1 MFDYESL
8 KKINVLYVED
18 DKDVSE
24 ITAQY
29 LSEVCKE
36 VYVGAN
42 GEEGLE
48 LYNSKNPDVIVT
60 DISMPIMSG
69 LEMVQKI
76 REKDQ
81 DTPIIINS
89 AFSDIEL
96 FLESI
101 RSGVSDYILKPTE
114 PLKMIESIYKNSK
127 YLLTNKLLKLHKKL
141 MQGMFN
147 EINDPIIVLEKDD
160 KVYFKNDSAK
170 NFLEAHDI
178 TEDEFSNVLLKD
190 GKEYKTLYEKEDKN
204 GNIHYFEVVVKS
216 ISGEDED
223 MFFILKILHDVT
235 EYKLLE
241 QKLRNNND
249 ELDKLANYD
258 SLTELPNR
266 FFLLDKIE
274 NLIKESK
281 EFAIFFIDLD
291 NFKYVNDTYGH
302 SVGDKLL
309 VNVVKR
315 IRNILREE
323 DILGRLGGDEFCIL
337 FDGIS
342 DKAILSKI
350 AQKINDGLSNEL
362 LIEEHK
368 IYSQCSIGIALYP
381 RDGTTLE
388 ALLKNSDTA
397 MYVAKASDTQKFIF
411 YETYMN
417 NKNREILQLKSDLI
431 EAIKKEELEVYFQPQ
446 VDFFKN
452 VIVGLEALVRW
463 NHPKLGLQAP
473 IAFLPLAKSIGLLH
487 SIDRF
492 VMRESIKFIS
502 QHKDKNITMAINV
515 TAQDLDFDDF
525 LDYFRNTLEEFSCD
539 ASLIEIELIEDELI
553 SDIEKATPIL
563 KELKKIGAKIVIDDF
578 GVGYSSLKYLKD
590 LDVDKI
596 KIDKSFMDNIENQN
610 SSLIV
615 KAIISLSNSLKL
627 RIIAEGVEEEKQ
639 VKFLEKNNCHQIQG
653 YIYSKPLPQKEIIKF
668 IDNFNK
674 N

>member
-178 TEDEFSNVLLKD
+178 TEDEFSNFLLKD

-350 AQKINDGLSNEL
+350 AQKINDGLSNEF

-368 IYSQCSIGIALYP
+368 IYLQCSIGIALYP

-397 MYVAKASDTQKFIF
+397 MYVAKASDTQKFTF

-473 IAFLPLAKSIGLLH
+473 IAFLPLAKSTGLLH